1 MQHFKPMENLDSAS
15 RLRLRGFGFKL
26 LLVVPI
32 SVLFAAAHHIPP
44 LQAAGFFCLWYAMF
58 AALVGLAQ
66 QHRFRVVGIT
76 AWDEAAAVVALGVT
90 ARFLSSFGG

>member
-1 MQHFKPMENLDSAS
+1 MQHFKPMEILDSAS

-26 LLVVPI
+26 LLVAPI

-58 AALVGLAQ
+58 AAFVAMAQ
-66 QHRFRVVGIT
+66 QHKFRAAGIT
-76 AWDEAAAVVALGVT
+76 AWDEAAAFVALGAM
-90 ARFLSSFGG
+90 ARFLGSLGG